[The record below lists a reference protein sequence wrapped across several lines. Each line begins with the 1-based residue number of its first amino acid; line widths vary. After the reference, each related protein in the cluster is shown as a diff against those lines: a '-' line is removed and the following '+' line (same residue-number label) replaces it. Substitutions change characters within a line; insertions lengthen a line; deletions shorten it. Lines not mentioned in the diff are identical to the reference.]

1 MANINDNKDNNNQ
14 QDNLITNQELSFS
27 KGNQNEDRGI
37 VFGDTPTGGQTNGAT
52 KPQPQGTKDVK
63 TGQTDSSTVSGSST
77 GTKEQKTPE
86 QIQKE
91 QNDANT
97 EYNNKLIEQA
107 RKDFER
113 LERERLEKEK
123 QALWK
128 EAKDSAEYAQY
139 LKENELTDKFGD
151 ENGWKTWDN
160 SIYWDFKQYGKEL
173 KLDDNNKVDLN
184 YQGIEEDLAAKQIKI
199 EPLEVDENLDFI
211 LPQYGVQDFINER
224 ALWQKGTYNLLGEP
238 GWFYFKIF
246 FKFNDFKGLFGGI
259 LDNKLP
265 KTSALRYLAG
275 IRDHYRND
283 KIYDRMLA
291 LARFTFTLSYINSQS
306 PWFFSGLSGVNML
319 NAVEMS
325 EFTKEKN
332 IDIICNND
340 AIDMRLNTLL
350 DMYRKACYDEINQK
364 EIIPE
369 NLRKFDMSIVFMN
382 IPIRYLQTAIILS
395 GKNNALSHFTNDKNI
410 NKAIDK
416 INNVTSFLTGNT
428 DITTFDY
435 KTIQG
440 GGSGGASPVNRLSFQ
455 MYTLRNCEIN
465 LETFKNYLPS
475 SASNTEFFKLG
486 GGAIKINYDR
496 CFKHTFNEWNQMM
509 YGTDSFIYDQSDNY
523 INPNNLTSLID
534 HSRYSDINLVNA
546 VNDQNRRINGIKNSI
561 YNSFFN
567 KDATAYK
574 SLIDFSET
582 IIKDSMIN
590 SKNDAFLGNIYD
602 IENTDRND
610 WSATW
615 KRTKDKIKNFFTDG
629 W

>member
-1 MANINDNKDNNNQ
+1 MANINDNKDNNKQ
-14 QDNLITNQELSFS
+14 QDNLITNSELVFS
-27 KGNQNEDRGI
+27 KGNQDEDRGI
-37 VFGDTPTGGQTNGAT
+37 VFGGNNSSYVQTTTAGTDGQFKSKETG
-52 KPQPQGTKDVK
+52 D
-63 TGQTDSSTVSGSST
+63 SGSKPEKT
-77 GTKEQKTPE
+77 EQQKQEEENNRINEQNKKTQEAADAQYTKEQ
-86 QIQKE
+86 
-91 QNDANT
+91 
-97 EYNNKLIEQA
+97 
-107 RKDFER
+107 
-113 LERERLEKEK
+113 LEKINKEK
-123 QALWK
+123 EALWK
-128 EAKDSAEYAQY
+128 EAKTNAEYAQY
-139 LKENELTDKFGD
+139 LKDNNLTDNFGSSYT
-151 ENGWKTWDN
+151 GWDN
-160 SIYWDFKQYGKEL
+160 SIYWDFKQYGPEL
-173 KLDDNNKVDLN
+173 ELNDKNKIDLDYGDVAD
-184 YQGIEEDLAAKQIKI
+184 DLANNQIKI

-275 IRDHYRND
+275 IRNYYQTD

-291 LARFTFTLSYINSQS
+291 LARFTFTLSYINSKS

-325 EFTKEKN
+325 EFTKEKS

-410 NKAIDK
+410 NKAIDE
-416 INNVTSFLTGNT
+416 INKVTGFMKGNT

-435 KTIQG
+435 KSIQG
-440 GGSGGASPVNRLSFQ
+440 GGPGGASPVNRLSFQ

-465 LETFKNYLPS
+465 LETFKNYIPS
-475 SASNTEFFKLG
+475 SISNTEFFKLG

-509 YGTDSFIYDQSDNY
+509 YGTDSFIYDQADNY
-523 INPNNLTSLID
+523 INQNNLTSLID

-546 VNDQNRRINGIKNSI
+546 VNDQNKRINGIKNSI

-590 SKNDAFLGNIYD
+590 AKSKSFLGNIYD

-610 WSATW
+610 WEATW
-615 KRTKDKIKNFFTDG
+615 LRTREKIKNFVNEDWHHFL
-629 W
+629 